1 MHCLPVD
8 VECQATVVLC
18 GGSRH
23 VLLVQHQPTG
33 DPIVVQCLPATK
45 RPSVQCGGSARGGR
59 GSAGARANL
68 ADHVR
73 GCGCGLGLVVVWWCW
88 VGGLLGVVVIW
99 QDKAGRAPVPY
110 LGCLFC
116 PPLPQRCLPFAPK
129 VSPLC
134 PKGVSPLPKRRLPF
148 AQKASPLCPKGV
160 SPLPKRCLPLL
171 GRPRRCCL
179 PLLAALYPC
188 IPLRA
193 AACAGVSRNLFPQTQ
208 RDTDRCSPCC
218 CLPLSAVA
226 AFSPCPAVLR
236 RIPVRSQAA
245 AVHGQLG
252 AVHDSVG

>member
-134 PKGVSPLPKRRLPF
+134 PKGVSPLPKRCLPF

-160 SPLPKRCLPLL
+160 SPLPQRCLPFAQKVS
-171 GRPRRCCL
+171 P
-179 PLLAALYPC
+179 P
-188 IPLRA
+188 
-193 AACAGVSRNLFPQTQ
+193 AGQAQAVLFAVAGCSVSLHTPAGGSMCWRVAQ
-208 RDTDRCSPCC
+208 
-218 CLPLSAVA
+218 PLSTNAT
-226 AFSPCPAVLR
+226 R
-236 RIPVRSQAA
+236 
-245 AVHGQLG
+245 H
-252 AVHDSVG
+252 